1 MVEWSTQPS
10 TSQAG
15 TEFVLIIEMKIT
27 HIGIKHSKKLSVF
40 TFFMLLMLTALLVL
54 TFAGCIRS
62 NQNFEPFIVSTNDG
76 ILAVHTPT
84 QTQHQT
90 QQPSSTPSQEPRL
103 TMTPAPLSATPTP
116 MIPQTLPTL
125 RVNEDLYTIQSG
137 DSLAGIALRNQVS
150 VRQIVDANN
159 IENPDLINPGQVI
172 VIPPASANELATSFR
187 IIPDSEIYYGPSVK
201 DFDVESI
208 IWQFN
213 GKLNWYQEELEDG
226 TVLSGAEIVQRVAN
240 EQSVNPRL
248 LLALI
253 EHQSGCL
260 LSRNEDCDLEKYPLG
275 LINSNQQGLYKQL
288 SWTANELLR
297 GSGLWEKSLL
307 AVWTLADGDVMRIDA
322 SINAGTAGIQHLFS
336 LIQDKAT
343 WKQAVSEIGFY
354 QTYNELFGYPFAFSV
369 DPILPKDLVQP
380 DLILPLAEG
389 DVWLLTSGPHWSW
402 GTGSPWAALDFAPP
416 GEDDDYGCYYSDAPV
431 LAAADGL
438 VVRSEGSAVVI
449 DLDGDGYEQTGWT
462 LNYFH
467 ISESSS
473 ISAGTRVA
481 TGDVIGISSCE
492 GGVTN
497 GTHFHIARRYNGI
510 WIEAGGEIPFNL
522 GGWVA
527 RSYGIVYD
535 GSLTKEGVTVE
546 AYNGRSEINSI
557 SNP

>member
-1 MVEWSTQPS
+1 MKMDKKETTPK
-10 TSQAG
+10 TSN
-15 TEFVLIIEMKIT
+15 FRVLLILLLT
-27 HIGIKHSKKLSVF
+27 
-40 TFFMLLMLTALLVL
+40 MLLTITV
-54 TFAGCIRS
+54 AGCKRS
-62 NQNFEPFIVSTNDG
+62 SQDFEPFMVSTNDG
-76 ILAVHTPT
+76 ILAAHTPT
-84 QTQHQT
+84 EQSFQVPQTT
-90 QQPSSTPSQEPRL
+90 STPYLQPRL

-116 MIPQTLPTL
+116 MPPRMLPTL
-125 RVNEDLYTIQSG
+125 RVNEESYTIQSG

-150 VRQIVDANN
+150 VRQIIEANDL
-159 IENPDLINPGQVI
+159 ENPDLINPGQVI
-172 VIPPASANELATSFR
+172 TIPPASANELATNFR
-187 IIPDSEIYYGPSVK
+187 IIPDSEIVNGPAVK
-201 DFDVESI
+201 DFDIASI
-208 IWQFN
+208 VWQFN
-213 GKLNWYQEELEDG
+213 GKLSGYQEEIADG

-248 LLALI
+248 LLALV

-260 LSRNEDCDLEKYPLG
+260 RSRNEDCDLEKYPLG
-275 LINSNQQGLYKQL
+275 LINSKQQGLYKQL
-288 SWTANELLR
+288 SWAANELLR

-322 SINAGTAGIQHLFS
+322 SINAGTAGLQHLFS
-336 LIQDKAT
+336 LIQGKSD
-343 WKQAVSEIGFY
+343 WKQTVSETGFY
-354 QTYNELFGYPFAFSV
+354 QTFNQLFGYPFAFSV
-369 DPILPKDLVQP
+369 DPLLPKTLVQP
-380 DLILPLAEG
+380 ELILPLAEG

-402 GTGSPWAALDFAPP
+402 GTGSAWAALDFAPP
-416 GEDDDYGCYYSDAPV
+416 GEDDDYGCYNSDAPV

-467 ISESSS
+467 ISNASR
-473 ISAGTRVA
+473 IPTGTRVA

-497 GTHFHIARRYNGI
+497 GTHFHIARRYNGV
-510 WIEAGGEIPFNL
+510 WIEAGGEVPFNL

-527 RSYGIVYD
+527 ASYGTVYD
-535 GSLTKEGVTVE
+535 GSLTREGVTVE

>member
-1 MVEWSTQPS
+1 
-10 TSQAG
+10 
-15 TEFVLIIEMKIT
+15 MKTT
-27 HIGIKHSKKLSVF
+27 HIGIKDSKKLSVF
-40 TFFMLLMLTALLVL
+40 AFFILLMLTALLVL
-54 TFAGCIRS
+54 TFAGCKRDS
-62 NQNFEPFIVSTNDG
+62 QNFDPFIVSTSDG
-76 ILAVHTPT
+76 ILTVNTPT
-84 QTQHQT
+84 QTQYQT
-90 QQPSSTPSQEPRL
+90 HLPSNTPYQEPRL
-103 TMTPAPLSATPTP
+103 TMTPAPLSATPTA

-150 VRQIVDANN
+150 VRQIIDAND

-172 VIPPASANELATSFR
+172 VIPPASANELATNFR

-213 GKLNWYQEELEDG
+213 GKLNWYEEELDDG
-226 TVLSGAEIVQRVAN
+226 TILSGSEIVQRVAN

-260 LSRNEDCDLEKYPLG
+260 LSRNVDCDLEKYPMG

-336 LIQDKAT
+336 LIQDKAI
-343 WKQAVSEIGFY
+343 WKQTVSQTGFY

-369 DPILPKDLVQP
+369 DPLLPEDLVQP
-380 DLILPLAEG
+380 ELILPLVEG
-389 DVWLLTSGPHWSW
+389 DIWLLTSGPHWAW

-416 GEDDDYGCYYSDAPV
+416 GDDDDYGCHYSDAPV

-467 ISESSS
+467 ISEASS
-473 ISAGTRVA
+473 IPAGTRVA

-497 GTHFHIARRYNGI
+497 GTHFHIARRFNGV

-527 RSYGIVYD
+527 ESYGTVYD
-535 GSLTKEGVTVE
+535 GSLTREGVTVE

>member
-1 MVEWSTQPS
+1 MTECFSIFLS
-10 TSQAG
+10 RAAG
-15 TEFVLIIEMKIT
+15 TKYVHLMKMDKKETTPKTSNFRVLLI
-27 HIGIKHSKKLSVF
+27 
-40 TFFMLLMLTALLVL
+40 LLLTVLLTI
-54 TFAGCIRS
+54 TFAGCKRS
-62 NQNFEPFIVSTNDG
+62 SQDFEPFMVSTNDG
-76 ILAVHTPT
+76 ILAAHTPT
-84 QTQHQT
+84 EQSFQVPQTT
-90 QQPSSTPSQEPRL
+90 STPYLQPRL

-116 MIPQTLPTL
+116 MPPRMLPTL
-125 RVNEDLYTIQSG
+125 RVNEESYTIQSG

-150 VRQIVDANN
+150 VRQIIEANDL
-159 IENPDLINPGQVI
+159 ENPDLINPGQVI
-172 VIPPASANELATSFR
+172 TIPPASANELATNFR
-187 IIPDSEIYYGPSVK
+187 IIPDSEIVNGPAVK
-201 DFDVESI
+201 DFDIASI
-208 IWQFN
+208 VWQFN
-213 GKLNWYQEELEDG
+213 GKLSGYQEEIADG

-248 LLALI
+248 LLALV

-260 LSRNEDCDLEKYPLG
+260 RSRNEDCDLEKYPLG
-275 LINSNQQGLYKQL
+275 LINSKQQGLYKQL
-288 SWTANELLR
+288 SWAANELLR

-322 SINAGTAGIQHLFS
+322 SINAGTAGLQHLFS
-336 LIQDKAT
+336 LIQGKSD
-343 WKQAVSEIGFY
+343 WKQTVSETGFY
-354 QTYNELFGYPFAFSV
+354 QTFNELFGYPFAFSV
-369 DPILPKDLVQP
+369 DPLLPKTLVQP
-380 DLILPLAEG
+380 ELILPLAEG

-402 GTGSPWAALDFAPP
+402 GTGSAWAALDFAPP
-416 GEDDDYGCYYSDAPV
+416 GEDDDYGCYNSDAPV

-467 ISESSS
+467 ISNASR
-473 ISAGTRVA
+473 IPTGTRVA

-497 GTHFHIARRYNGI
+497 GTHFHIARRYNGV
-510 WIEAGGEIPFNL
+510 WIEAGGEVPFNL

-527 RSYGIVYD
+527 ASYGTVYD
-535 GSLTKEGVTVE
+535 GSLTREGVTVE

>member
-1 MVEWSTQPS
+1 
-10 TSQAG
+10 
-15 TEFVLIIEMKIT
+15 
-27 HIGIKHSKKLSVF
+27 
-40 TFFMLLMLTALLVL
+40 MLLVLTALLVL
-54 TFAGCIRS
+54 TFAGCKRS
-62 NQNFEPFIVSTNDG
+62 SQNFDPFIVPTSDG
-76 ILAVHTPT
+76 VLAVHTPT
-84 QTQHQT
+84 QRQHQT
-90 QQPSSTPSQEPRL
+90 QQPSSTPYQEPRL

-116 MIPQTLPTL
+116 MVPQMLPTL
-125 RVNEDLYTIQSG
+125 RVNEDLYTIHSG

-201 DFDVESI
+201 DFDIESI
-208 IWQFN
+208 VWQFN
-213 GKLNWYQEELEDG
+213 GKLNWYEEELEDG
-226 TVLSGAEIVQRVAN
+226 MVLSGSEIIQRVAN

-260 LSRNEDCDLEKYPLG
+260 LSRNEDCDLEKYPMG

-288 SWTANELLR
+288 SWAANELLR

-322 SINAGTAGIQHLFS
+322 SINAGTAGLQYLFS
-336 LIQDKAT
+336 LIQDKAF
-343 WKQAVSEIGFY
+343 WKQTVSETGFY
-354 QTYNELFGYPFAFSV
+354 QTYNELFGYPFTFSV
-369 DPILPKDLVQP
+369 DPILPEDLVQP

-389 DVWLLTSGPHWSW
+389 DVWLLTSGPHWAW
-402 GTGSPWAALDFAPP
+402 GTGSSWAALDFAPP

-431 LAAADGL
+431 LAAADGV

-473 ISAGTRVA
+473 IPAGTRVA

-497 GTHFHIARRYNGI
+497 GTHFHIARRYNGV

-527 RSYGIVYD
+527 ESYGTVYD

>member
-1 MVEWSTQPS
+1 M
-10 TSQAG
+10 
-15 TEFVLIIEMKIT
+15 
-27 HIGIKHSKKLSVF
+27 
-40 TFFMLLMLTALLVL
+40 
-54 TFAGCIRS
+54 
-62 NQNFEPFIVSTNDG
+62 STNNG
-76 ILAVHTPT
+76 TTAVYTPT
-84 QTQHQT
+84 QQSFQSP
-90 QQPSSTPSQEPRL
+90 QPTSTPYQEPRL
-103 TMTPAPLSATPTP
+103 TMTPAPISATPTP

-137 DSLAGIALRNQVS
+137 DSLAGIALQNQVS
-150 VRQIVDANN
+150 VRQIIDAND

-172 VIPPASANELATSFR
+172 IIPPASANELTTSFR
-187 IIPDSEIYYGPSVK
+187 IIPDSEIYYGPSAK

-213 GKLNWYQEELEDG
+213 GKLNWYEEELADG
-226 TVLSGAEIVQRVAN
+226 TVLSGAQIVQRVAD

-275 LINSNQQGLYKQL
+275 LVNNNQQGLYKQL
-288 SWTANELLR
+288 SWAANELLR
-297 GSGLWEKSLL
+297 GSGLWQEALL

-322 SINAGTAGIQHLFS
+322 SINAGTAGLQHLFS
-336 LIQDKAT
+336 LIQGKSD
-343 WKQAVSEIGFY
+343 WKQTVSETGFF
-354 QTYNELFGYPFAFSV
+354 QTYNELFGYPFAFSI
-369 DPILPKDLVQP
+369 DPLLPEGLAQP
-380 DLILPLAEG
+380 ELILPLAEG
-389 DVWLLTSGPHWSW
+389 DVWLLTSGPHWAW
-402 GTGSPWAALDFAPP
+402 GTGSAWAALDFAPP
-416 GEDDDYGCYYSDAPV
+416 GEDDDYGCYASDAPV
-431 LAAADGL
+431 LAAAGGV

-467 ISESSS
+467 ISNNSR
-473 ISAGTRVA
+473 IPAGTTVA

-497 GTHFHIARRYNGI
+497 GTHFHIARRYNGV

-527 RSYGIVYD
+527 ESYGTVYD
-535 GSLTKEGVTVE
+535 GSLTREGVTVE
-546 AYNGRSEINSI
+546 AYNGRSEINAI

>member
-1 MVEWSTQPS
+1 MVLDNWTKL
-10 TSQAG
+10 AG
-15 TEFVLIIEMKIT
+15 TEFVLIIEMKTT
-27 HIGIKHSKKLSVF
+27 HIGIKDSKKLPVF
-40 TFFMLLMLTALLVL
+40 TFFILLMLTALLVL
-54 TFAGCIRS
+54 TLASCKRS
-62 NQNFEPFIVSTNDG
+62 NHNFDPFIVSTNDG
-76 ILAVHTPT
+76 ILTVPTPT
-84 QTQHQT
+84 QTQYQT
-90 QQPSSTPSQEPRL
+90 QQPSSTPYQEPRL
-103 TMTPAPLSATPTP
+103 TMTPAPLSASPTP

-150 VRQIVDANN
+150 VRQIIDTND

-172 VIPPASANELATSFR
+172 VIPPASANELATNFR

-208 IWQFN
+208 VWQFN
-213 GKLNWYQEELEDG
+213 GKLNWYEEELEDG
-226 TVLSGAEIVQRVAN
+226 TVLSGSAIVQRVAN
-240 EQSVNPRL
+240 EQSINPRL
-248 LLALI
+248 LLAII

-336 LIQDKAT
+336 LIQGKSE
-343 WKQAVSEIGFY
+343 WKQTVSQTGFY
-354 QTYNELFGYPFAFSV
+354 QTYNKLFGYPFTFSI
-369 DPILPKDLVQP
+369 DPILPEDLVQP
-380 DLILPLAEG
+380 ELILPLAE
-389 DVWLLTSGPHWSW
+389 DDIWLLTSGPHWAW

-416 GEDDDYGCYYSDAPV
+416 GDDDDYGCYYSDAPV

-467 ISESSS
+467 ISEASS
-473 ISAGTRVA
+473 IPAGTRVA

-497 GTHFHIARRYNGI
+497 GTHFHIARRYNGV

-527 RSYGIVYD
+527 ESYGTVYD
-535 GSLTKEGVTVE
+535 GSLTREGVTVE

>member
-1 MVEWSTQPS
+1 
-10 TSQAG
+10 
-15 TEFVLIIEMKIT
+15 MKTT
-27 HIGIKHSKKLSVF
+27 HVGIKDSKKLPVF
-40 TFFMLLMLTALLVL
+40 TFFILLMLTALLVL
-54 TFAGCIRS
+54 TFAGCKRDS
-62 NQNFEPFIVSTNDG
+62 LNFDPFIVSTNDG
-76 ILAVHTPT
+76 ILTVNTPT
-84 QTQHQT
+84 QTQYQT
-90 QQPSSTPSQEPRL
+90 HLPSNTPYQEPRL

-150 VRQIVDANN
+150 VRQIIDTND

-172 VIPPASANELATSFR
+172 VIPPASANELATNFR

-208 IWQFN
+208 VWQFN
-213 GKLNWYQEELEDG
+213 GKLNWYEEELEDG
-226 TVLSGAEIVQRVAN
+226 TVLSGSAIVQRVAN
-240 EQSVNPRL
+240 EQSINPRL
-248 LLALI
+248 LLAII

-336 LIQDKAT
+336 LIQDKGI
-343 WKQAVSEIGFY
+343 WKQTVSQTGFY
-354 QTYNELFGYPFAFSV
+354 QTYNELFGYPFAFSI
-369 DPILPKDLVQP
+369 DPILPEDLVQP
-380 DLILPLAEG
+380 ELILPLVEG
-389 DVWLLTSGPHWSW
+389 DIWLLTSGPHWAW

-467 ISESSS
+467 ISEASS
-473 ISAGTRVA
+473 IPAGTRVA

-497 GTHFHIARRYNGI
+497 GTHFHIARRFNGV

-527 RSYGIVYD
+527 ESYETVYD
-535 GSLTKEGVTVE
+535 GCLTREGVTVE

>member
-1 MVEWSTQPS
+1 MAECFSTFPARAVGTKYVHLMKMDKKETTPK
-10 TSQAG
+10 TSNFRILTLLSLTVILA
-15 TEFVLIIEMKIT
+15 IT
-27 HIGIKHSKKLSVF
+27 V
-40 TFFMLLMLTALLVL
+40 
-54 TFAGCIRS
+54 AGCKRS
-62 NQNFEPFIVSTNDG
+62 IQDFEPFMVSTNDG
-76 ILAVHTPT
+76 ILAAHTPT
-84 QTQHQT
+84 EQSFQVPQTT
-90 QQPSSTPSQEPRL
+90 STPYLQPRL

-116 MIPQTLPTL
+116 MPPRMLPTL
-125 RVNEDLYTIQSG
+125 RVNEESYTIQSG

-150 VRQIVDANN
+150 VRQIIEANDL
-159 IENPDLINPGQVI
+159 ENPDLINPGQVI
-172 VIPPASANELATSFR
+172 TIPPASANELATNFR
-187 IIPDSEIYYGPSVK
+187 IIPDSEIVNGPAVK
-201 DFDVESI
+201 DFDIASI
-208 IWQFN
+208 VWQFN
-213 GKLNWYQEELEDG
+213 GKLSGYQEEIADG

-248 LLALI
+248 LLALV

-260 LSRNEDCDLEKYPLG
+260 RSRNEDCDLEKYPLG
-275 LINSNQQGLYKQL
+275 LINSKQQGLYKQL
-288 SWTANELLR
+288 SWAANELLR

-322 SINAGTAGIQHLFS
+322 SINAGTAGLQHLFS
-336 LIQDKAT
+336 LIQGKSD
-343 WKQAVSEIGFY
+343 WKQTVSETGFY
-354 QTYNELFGYPFAFSV
+354 QTFNELFGYPFAFSV
-369 DPILPKDLVQP
+369 DPLLPKTLVQP
-380 DLILPLAEG
+380 ELILPLAEG

-402 GTGSPWAALDFAPP
+402 GTGSAWAALDFAPP
-416 GEDDDYGCYYSDAPV
+416 GEDDDYGCYNSDAPV

-467 ISESSS
+467 ISNASR
-473 ISAGTRVA
+473 IPTGTRVA

-497 GTHFHIARRYNGI
+497 GTHFHIARRYNGV
-510 WIEAGGEIPFNL
+510 WIEAGGEVPFNL

-527 RSYGIVYD
+527 ASYGTVYD
-535 GSLTKEGVTVE
+535 GSLTREGVTVE